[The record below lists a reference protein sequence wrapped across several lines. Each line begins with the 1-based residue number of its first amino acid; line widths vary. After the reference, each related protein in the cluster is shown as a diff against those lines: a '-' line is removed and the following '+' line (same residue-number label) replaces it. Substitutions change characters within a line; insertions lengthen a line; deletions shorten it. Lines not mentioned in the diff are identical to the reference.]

1 MARTRRKPKTQ
12 KTRLGKEYINYIM
25 SSDTMN
31 PDHLIESFTSF
42 LESLDYSFM
51 SFEEWQKEY
60 PAKDEMDL
68 EEDKSYYLNEYLWE
82 YLDDIAPNRT
92 SFCSSDGDGA
102 LYGFW
107 FWCNEC
113 GQQMDYDETISPAKQ
128 KKCIYCKKRETERKV
143 EEKRVKKL
151 MVKYKI

>member
-12 KTRLGKEYINYIM
+12 KTKLGKEYINYIM

-31 PDHLIESFTSF
+31 PDHLIQSFTDF

-60 PAKDEMDL
+60 PAKDEIDL

-82 YLDDIAPNRT
+82 YMDSIAPNRT
-92 SFCSSDGDGA
+92 SFCSSDGDGCC
-102 LYGFW
+102 YGFW
-107 FWCNEC
+107 LYE
-113 GQQMDYDETISPAKQ
+113 D
-128 KKCIYCKKRETERKV
+128 
-143 EEKRVKKL
+143 
-151 MVKYKI
+151 